1 MESAIDTVS
10 TMGAVTSNVVGAR
23 TLLWD
28 SFKWG
33 QSVLF
38 QVTTSRLIPSC
49 TVRLLARPMSNTQ
62 SLKAITQCDWCRE
75 FMTVREE
82 RRHLQVCPKKQK
94 GKKKWLLKKSGPQ
107 IGWPS
112 LLLITTSLEPSS
124 PTVGSS
130 TQLAP
135 QPTSSSTQP
144 RSTHTLS
151 SLQQCSDMKRRVFG
165 VSIVERVSISTTGI
179 FTRPS
184 ATHRDC
190 LFISNWWSWLKG
202 IWCTTSSLYRIQYIL
217 YCTGLWS
224 KIRIRWTVKMCFRR
238 TAGCVLHFLYERK

>member
-94 GKKKWLLKKSGPQ
+94 GKKK
-107 IGWPS
+107 
-112 LLLITTSLEPSS
+112 
-124 PTVGSS
+124 
-130 TQLAP
+130 
-135 QPTSSSTQP
+135 
-144 RSTHTLS
+144 
-151 SLQQCSDMKRRVFG
+151 
-165 VSIVERVSISTTGI
+165 
-179 FTRPS
+179 
-184 ATHRDC
+184 
-190 LFISNWWSWLKG
+190 
-202 IWCTTSSLYRIQYIL
+202 
-217 YCTGLWS
+217 
-224 KIRIRWTVKMCFRR
+224 
-238 TAGCVLHFLYERK
+238 